1 MQPQLLTIIV
11 IIVILYVIQ
20 HTSNR
25 IVKENMSKTISM
37 VKILGPI
44 TQADILGPIT
54 QDELDEVNKL
64 CQDGKDIYLFD
75 RNYIKLDHKIALEG
89 AQRFCF

>member
-25 IVKENMSKTISM
+25 IVKENMSKTMSM

-75 RNYIKLDHKIALEG
+75 RNYIKLVHKDALEG

>member
-25 IVKENMSKTISM
+25 IIVKES
-37 VKILGPI
+37 LGLI
-44 TQADILGPIT
+44 TDPKRWTRYLT
-54 QDELDEVNKL
+54 RDETDEVDKL
-64 CQDGKDIYLFD
+64 CEKGYYDYFLYRFNHPFYYNHEKALSIGQ
-75 RNYIKLDHKIALEG
+75 RNCQYN
-89 AQRFCF
+89 

>member
-25 IVKENMSKTISM
+25 MIVKEKFT
-37 VKILGPI
+37 L
-44 TQADILGPIT
+44 TQANFPNVSIT

-64 CQDGKDIYLFD
+64 C
-75 RNYIKLDHKIALEG
+75 
-89 AQRFCF
+89 

>member
-25 IVKENMSKTISM
+25 MIVKEKFT
-37 VKILGPI
+37 L
-44 TQADILGPIT
+44 TQANFPNVSIT

-64 CQDGKDIYLFD
+64 CERGKNFYRMYRDYNGTGHEYVLN
-75 RNYIKLDHKIALEG
+75 RAKKS
-89 AQRFCF
+89 C

>member
-11 IIVILYVIQ
+11 ILYIIQ

-25 IVKENMSKTISM
+25 IIDKENM
-37 VKILGPI
+37 VKILGPN
-44 TQADILGPIT
+44 TQANIFSPIT

-64 CQDGKDIYLFD
+64 C
-75 RNYIKLDHKIALEG
+75 
-89 AQRFCF
+89 

>member
-25 IVKENMSKTISM
+25 IVKENMSKTMSM

-75 RNYIKLDHKIALEG
+75 RNYIKLEHEIALKG
-89 AQRFCF
+89 AQPFCF